1 MSRPNGLTREISVEL
16 GKFIDASNARH
27 ESTCRPMFGFLCCGC
42 PAWQTLGCDLI
53 SYILY
58 CMILFISL
66 YFQLSHRIQV
76 PGSIPGIYKLIEST
90 RSV

>member
-27 ESTCRPMFGFLCCGC
+27 ESTCRPVFGFLCCGC

-53 SYILY
+53 SY
-58 CMILFISL
+58 
-66 YFQLSHRIQV
+66 
-76 PGSIPGIYKLIEST
+76 
-90 RSV
+90 